1 LRKPII
7 QADWWVD
14 LLCGELFE
22 CRVSV
27 KFLVAVLVTSALT
40 LAACSVNSSDDGI
53 KLRTQSENDAI
64 RNSWFPI
71 QSEECQL
78 LVDSLGLVSV
88 AIGNI
93 QTDYL
98 LENMSDIDSNLEET
112 SRIVVP
118 KLLELSQNT
127 KELSIRAYALEA
139 IPVLSRLDE
148 LVSDKVDGA
157 ATQIGLLSSMAE
169 LTGKV
174 PDACKS

>member
-1 LRKPII
+1 MK
-7 QADWWVD
+7 
-14 LLCGELFE
+14 LL
-22 CRVSV
+22 VS
-27 KFLVAVLVTSALT
+27 VLVTSALT
-40 LAACSVNSSDDGI
+40 LTACSVVASDDGI
-53 KLRTQSENDAI
+53 KPRTQSENDAI
-64 RNSWFPI
+64 RNSWYPI

-98 LENMSDIDSNLEET
+98 IENMSEIDSNLEET

-118 KLLELSQNT
+118 RLLELSQNT
-127 KELSIRAYALEA
+127 MEQSIRAFALEA
-139 IPVLSRLDE
+139 IPVFSRLDE
-148 LVSDKVDGA
+148 LVSDEIDGA
-157 ATQIGLLSSMAE
+157 ATQIELLSSMAE